1 MEDFSFDSLDKKVLK
16 KKTLSK
22 MESCLSP
29 RQKIEGTE
37 TVRKRII
44 YLPLHLWRKWVESRE
59 EDLYRW
65 EKDSRVVDTG
75 KLLLC
80 SNQYENI
87 KMTLFMDPQKLLRQR
102 QYHREKTSTEWGGIP
117 LPPRVAGKWVVTDS
131 TRTNKI
137 NKGVSKHKLNVW
149 FHRSPKPFIAN
160 QRTECSW

>member
-1 MEDFSFDSLDKKVLK
+1 MWKLSHKRRLTQEKLK
-16 KKTLSK
+16 SEEENGRLFFWFPGQEGIKKTLSK

-102 QYHREKTSTEWGGIP
+102 QYHREKTSTEWGGNP
-117 LPPRVAGKWVVTDS
+117 AATKSCWEMSSNRFYEDQQ
-131 TRTNKI
+131 N
-137 NKGVSKHKLNVW
+137 
-149 FHRSPKPFIAN
+149 
-160 QRTECSW
+160 